1 MKNLFVR
8 TYTGGIYVALT
19 IGSILISKYTFIVF
33 FAFLL
38 SYTLFEFY
46 RLSRNGG
53 IKPQVIT
60 GIALSLYLFVS
71 FFLYDMKLVGEN
83 IFFGLVPLFM
93 IVPVVELISKN
104 KNPVQN
110 IAYTFLGILYVAV
123 PFSVLNFILT
133 PIELEPERYMP
144 EILIGLFIM
153 IWAND
158 SGAFLFGSWFGKTKM
173 LERISPRKTW
183 EGAIGGA
190 VIAIILSVILF
201 SFLDFLSPFHVVVLT
216 ILTVISGTLGDLTES
231 MIKRNFNVKDSGN
244 LMPGHG
250 GLLDRFDSL
259 LLSAPVYY
267 IYISII
273 INS

>member
-1 MKNLFVR
+1 LKNLFIR

-46 RLSRNGG
+46 RLCRNGD
-53 IKPQVIT
+53 IKPQVLT
-60 GIALSLYLFVS
+60 GIILSLYLFVS

-93 IVPVVELISKN
+93 IVPFVELISKN

-123 PFSVLNFILT
+123 PFSVLNFIVT

-144 EILIGLFIM
+144 EILIGLFII
-153 IWAND
+153 IWVND
-158 SGAFLFGSWFGKTKM
+158 SWAFLFGSWFGKTKM
-173 LERISPRKTW
+173 LERISPKKTW

-190 VIAIILSVILF
+190 VISIILAVILF
-201 SFLDFLSPFHVVVLT
+201 SFLDFLSTFHVVILT
-216 ILTVISGTLGDLTES
+216 ILTVIAGTFGDLTES
-231 MIKRNFNVKDSGN
+231 MIKRSFNVKDSGN

-259 LLSAPVYY
+259 LFSAPVYY
-267 IYISII
+267 IYISIV